1 MNGNEEQLIESMIK
15 MVGRA
20 NQKVD
25 SLQKRVSQL
34 EWLFKEQKLELK
46 ERGPIRIYSTLPP
59 PETSSKTH

>member
-1 MNGNEEQLIESMIK
+1 LNGNQEQLIESMIK

-25 SLQKRVSQL
+25 SLQKRIAQL
-34 EWLFKEQKLELK
+34 EWLFKEQELELK

-59 PETSSKTH
+59 SETSSKTH